1 MCRRDIRPG
10 FLEDPAALL
19 DEELEAQKKRMEEV
33 LAAAENKEAKSRK
46 NRDATRNCDEQTE
59 TSECS
64 SNEKPTESASSSPS
78 SQESALND
86 VRWYYE
92 GRNGWWQYDDRT
104 SDELEAFHARGDSK
118 CELLIAGFLYII
130 DFEQM
135 LQYRRSDPS
144 RRRRI
149 LRDRVSAVPRK
160 GIAGIRAFQMGSQT
174 LQPQPPA
181 AQAEQ
186 PSGAPSS
193 ADTLSDNLSRMLSLS
208 TPPSPPLPEA
218 TSADDSGRLSI
229 RATTRPPPQQPQDPS
244 IPPGMSDRDDSQ

>member
-19 DEELEAQKKRMEEV
+19 DEELEAQRNRMEEV
-33 LAAAENKEAKSRK
+33 RVRAEKKEAKSGK
-46 NRDATRNCDEQTE
+46 SRDDTRNCDEQAE
-59 TSECS
+59 TSES
-64 SNEKPTESASSSPS
+64 TTKEKAVESASSSTS
-78 SQESALND
+78 SEESALDD

-104 SDELEAFHARGDSK
+104 SGELETFHARGDSK

-130 DFEQM
+130 DFDQM

-186 PSGAPSS
+186 PSGTPS
-193 ADTLSDNLSRMLSLS
+193 ADTLSDNLSRVLSLAI
-208 TPPSPPLPEA
+208 PPSPPPPEA
-218 TSADDSGRLSI
+218 TSTENSERLSI
-229 RATTRPPPQQPQDPS
+229 RATTRPPAQQPRDPS
-244 IPPGMSDRDDSQ
+244 NQPAMVDRDGND